1 MIYCK
6 VLKKKKKKQG
16 IEQYVKRGPI
26 CILNVRRK
34 RKRCCGLASRKDGP
48 AKLKAVITL
57 MV

>member
-6 VLKKKKKKQG
+6 VLKKKKQG

-34 RKRCCGLASRKDGP
+34 RKRCCDLASRKDGP